1 MDIKATWMR
10 GGTSKCWVI
19 ESEDLDATQ
28 ISPDQ
33 LLPRLFGS
41 PDHRQIDGVGG
52 GTSTTS
58 KAMIIRRP
66 IDDLV
71 DVEFT
76 FAQVG
81 IEEAVVDWG
90 SNCGNCSAAVG
101 LYALEHGWVT
111 PTGNMTEVVTRNTNT
126 DQIIVQRIPTPT
138 GQLPADPLATIPGVP
153 FPGHRVGLGFRNPV
167 GKTTGHLLPTGAAKE
182 TLSTEHGSWTV
193 SLVDAG
199 APLVILNGR
208 DFALEPDRFGSWAQD
223 IEPHLQQLDRLRR
236 RAAVRMG
243 LAPTESSAARA
254 IPKIALIS
262 APSTVEDDVD
272 VQVMMLSM
280 GKPHPALAVTG
291 SVALTV
297 AALTAGTVIND
308 VLPGGDRQRLRLR
321 TPAGLLET
329 WTDTESGT
337 LVVGV
342 DRTARTIASS
352 TLYFPESLGLLTEV
366 SLAGATR

>member
-1 MDIKATWMR
+1 MDMEATWMR
-10 GGTSKCWVI
+10 GGTSKCWVF
-19 ESEDLDATQ
+19 ESQDLEATQ
-28 ISPDQ
+28 VNPDL

-58 KAMIIRRP
+58 KAMILRRA
-66 IDDLV
+66 INESV

-81 IEEAVVDWG
+81 IEEPVVDWG

-101 LYALEHGWVT
+101 LYALEHGWVL
-111 PTGNMTEVVTRNTNT
+111 PQGNITQVVTRNTNT
-126 DQIIVQRIPTPT
+126 NQIIVQRIPTPN
-138 GQLPADPLATIPGVP
+138 GQLPAEPDAFIPGVP
-153 FPGHRVGLGFRNPV
+153 FAGHRVGLGFQNPV
-167 GKTTGHLLPTGAAKE
+167 GKTTGQLLPTGAAQE
-182 TLSTEHGSWTV
+182 TVETADGRWDA

-199 APLVILNGR
+199 APVVILNSS
-208 DFALEPDRFGSWAQD
+208 DFGLTPERFQAWAQD
-223 IEPHLQQLDRLRR
+223 INPQLGQLDAIRR
-236 RAAVRMG
+236 QAAVRMG
-243 LAPTESSAARA
+243 LAESPASAARA
-254 IPKIALIS
+254 IPKVALVGKPIS
-262 APSTVEDDVD
+262 SDGESDVL
-272 VQVMMLSM
+272 VMMLSM

-297 AALTAGTVIND
+297 ASQTPGTLLNELAQGLD
-308 VLPGGDRQRLRLR
+308 GQRLRLR

-329 WTDTESGT
+329 WTDFDNGT

-352 TLYFPESLGLLTEV
+352 TLYFPESLRMLSEA
-366 SLAGATR
+366 SLAAATR